1 MRSRSRG
8 LGIGV
13 TVVIGAVLLLLW
25 LAPSPRV
32 GAQAREIKIGG
43 TMAVTGAFSVEWGPR
58 ARTFMEEWAKL
69 MNDRGGVF
77 VKEANAKL
85 PIKMIVYD
93 DGSSADRA
101 VELYE
106 RLATTDNV
114 AFFTGPASSPITIK
128 ASTVAEKYGIPMVT
142 AEANSPAIF
151 ARGFK
156 WLVGADRPAPQWAE
170 DYYTMVK
177 ALMDSGAMPRLKT
190 VAVIQEN
197 TPHTMDVGWGGINR
211 ANLAGLTVV
220 ATETVPPGASDFS
233 AIIGKLKALN
243 PDLVYVAAWAGTG
256 AAFTKQAFELGLRP
270 KELHIPH
277 STITDKYYAM
287 AGGTIAEGITGTT
300 HEAHFTKGDKDAYFA
315 LRKKV
320 GLEGFD
326 AGWTSLRF
334 IALEAL
340 ARAIEQAGS
349 LDRAKVMAALRGLH
363 YETLH
368 GELAFSFGVEVAGKK
383 VDGVGNKKVFPAQW
397 QNGKI
402 EVIWPTELATAKYR
416 PRQ

>member
-1 MRSRSRG
+1 MRTTSR
-8 LGIGV
+8 GIGV
-13 TVVIGAVLLLLW
+13 VLAVAASVLL
-25 LAPSPRV
+25 AGSQTFVPSAQ
-32 GAQAREIKIGG
+32 AQAREIKIGG
-43 TMAVTGAFSVEWGPR
+43 TMAVTGQFSVEWGPT
-58 ARTFMEEWAKL
+58 AKTFMEEWAKM
-69 MNDRGGVF
+69 MNERGGVF

-85 PIKMIVYD
+85 PIKLIVYD
-93 DGSSADRA
+93 DGSSPDRA

-106 RLATTDNV
+106 RLATTDKV
-114 AFFTGPASSPITIK
+114 DFFTGPATSPITIR
-128 ASTVAEKYGIPMVT
+128 ASTVGEKYGIPMVT

-170 DYYTMVK
+170 DYYAMVK
-177 ALMDSGAMPRLKT
+177 ALMDAGAMPRLKT

-197 TPHTMDVGWGGINR
+197 TPHTMDVGWGGTNR
-211 ANLAGLTVV
+211 ASIAGLTVV
-220 ATETVPPGASDFS
+220 ATETVPPGAADFS

-243 PDLVYVAAWAGTG
+243 PDIVYVAAWAGTA
-256 AAFTKQAFELGLRP
+256 AAFAKQAFELGLKP

-287 AGGTIAEGITGTT
+287 VGATIGEGITGTT
-300 HEAHFTKGDKDAYFA
+300 HEALFKKGDKDTYFA
-315 LRKKV
+315 LRKRV
-320 GLEGFD
+320 GLSGFD

-340 ARAIEQAGS
+340 TKAIEQAGS
-349 LDRAKVMAALRGLH
+349 LDRAKVMAALRNLR

-368 GELAFSFGVEVAGKK
+368 GPLAFSFGVEVAGKK
-383 VDGVGNKKVFPAQW
+383 VDGVGNKMVFPAQW

-402 EVIWPTELATAKYR
+402 EVIWPAEVATSKYR

>member
-1 MRSRSRG
+1 MRMRS
-8 LGIGV
+8 LGAPRFSSILIGV
-13 TVVIGAVLLLLW
+13 LLAA
-25 LAPSPRV
+25 LATTPRV

-43 TMAVTGAFSVEWGPR
+43 TMAVTGTFSVEWGPR
-58 ARTFMEEWAKL
+58 GRAFMEEWAKM
-69 MNDRGGVF
+69 MNERGGVF

-85 PIKMIVYD
+85 PIKITVYD
-93 DGSSADRA
+93 DGSSPDRA

-106 RLATTDNV
+106 RLATTDKV
-114 AFFTGPASSPITIK
+114 DFFTGPASSPITIK

-170 DYYTMVK
+170 DYYAMVK
-177 ALMDSGAMPRLKT
+177 SLMDGGAMPRLKT

-211 ANLAGLTVV
+211 ANIAGLTVV
-220 ATETVPPGASDFS
+220 ATETVPPGAADFS

-243 PDLVYVAAWAGTG
+243 PDVLYVATWAGTA
-256 AAFTKQAFELGLRP
+256 AAFTKQAFELGLKP

-277 STITDKYYAM
+277 STITEKYYPM
-287 AGGTIAEGITGTT
+287 AGGTIAEGTTGTT
-300 HEAHFTKGDKDAYFA
+300 HEAHFKKGDKDAYFA

-320 GLEGFD
+320 GLEGFE

-340 ARAIEQAGS
+340 TKAIEQAGT
-349 LDRAKVMAALRGLH
+349 LDRAKVMAALRTLR

-402 EVIWPTELATAKYR
+402 EVLWPSELATAKYR
-416 PRQ
+416 ARP

>member
-1 MRSRSRG
+1 
-8 LGIGV
+8 
-13 TVVIGAVLLLLW
+13 VVLAVAVSVLCTHAF
-25 LAPSPRV
+25 APRAL
-32 GAQAREIKIGG
+32 AQAREIKIGG
-43 TMAVTGAFSVEWGPR
+43 TMAVTGQFSVEWGPT
-58 ARTFMEEWAKL
+58 AKTFMEEWAKM
-69 MNDRGGVF
+69 MNERGGVF

-85 PIKMIVYD
+85 PIKLTVYD
-93 DGSSADRA
+93 DGSSPDRA

-106 RLATTDNV
+106 RLATTDKV
-114 AFFTGPASSPITIK
+114 DFFTGPATSPITIR
-128 ASTVAEKYGIPMVT
+128 ASTVGEKYGIPMVT

-170 DYYTMVK
+170 DYYAMVK
-177 ALMDSGAMPRLKT
+177 ALMDAGAMPRLKT

-211 ANLAGLTVV
+211 ANIAGLTVV
-220 ATETVPPGASDFS
+220 ATETVPPGAADFS

-243 PDLVYVAAWAGTG
+243 PDVVYVATWAGTG
-256 AAFTKQAFELGLRP
+256 VAFAKQAFELGLRP

-277 STITDKYYAM
+277 STITEKFYGMVGANI
-287 AGGTIAEGITGTT
+287 GEGITGTT

-315 LRKKV
+315 LRKRV
-320 GLEGFD
+320 GLSGFE

-340 ARAIEQAGS
+340 TKAIEQAGS
-349 LDRAKVMAALRGLH
+349 LDRAKVMAALRSLR

-368 GELAFSFGVEVAGKK
+368 GPLVFSFGVEVAGKK
-383 VDGVGNKKVFPAQW
+383 VDGVGNKVVFPAQW

-402 EVIWPTELATAKYR
+402 EVLWPPEVATAKYR
-416 PRQ
+416 PRP

>member
-1 MRSRSRG
+1 MRTKVCA
-8 LGIGV
+8 LGMVVALAISGSLGGV
-13 TVVIGAVLLLLW
+13 RAM
-25 LAPSPRV
+25 APPAQ
-32 GAQAREIKIGG
+32 AQAREIKIGG
-43 TMAVTGAFSVEWGPR
+43 TMAITGAFSVEWGPK
-58 ARTFMEEWAKL
+58 ARQFMEEWAAM
-69 MNDRGGVF
+69 MNERGGVF

-85 PIKMIVYD
+85 PIKLIVYD

-106 RLATTDNV
+106 RLATTDKV
-114 AFFTGPASSPITIK
+114 DFFTGPASSPITIK

-170 DYYTMVK
+170 DYYRMLKV
-177 ALMDSGAMPRLKT
+177 LMDAGAVPRLKT

-197 TPHTMDVGWGGINR
+197 TPHTMDVGWGAVNR
-211 ANLAGLTVV
+211 AGLAGLTVV
-220 ATETVPPGASDFS
+220 ATETIPPNATDFS
-233 AIIGKLKALN
+233 AIIGKLKGMS
-243 PDLVYVAAWAGTG
+243 PDVIYVATWAGTA
-256 AAFTKQAFELGLRP
+256 AAFAKQGFELGLKE

-277 STITDKYYAM
+277 STITEKYYGM
-287 AGGTIAEGITGTT
+287 VGSNIGEGITGVT
-300 HEAHFTKGDKDAYFA
+300 HEALFKKGDRDAYFA
-315 LRKKV
+315 LRRKV
-320 GLEGFD
+320 GLSGFD
-326 AGWTSLRF
+326 GGWTSLRF

-340 ARAIEQAGS
+340 AKAIEQAGS

-368 GELAFSFGVEVAGKK
+368 GELAFGFGVEVAGKK
-383 VDGVGNKKVFPAQW
+383 VDGVGNKVVYPAQW

-402 EVIWPTELATAKYR
+402 EVIWPADLATSRYR
-416 PRQ
+416 PRS

>member
-1 MRSRSRG
+1 MKTTLRG
-8 LGIGV
+8 LG
-13 TVVIGAVLLLLW
+13 TVVAVIAALGMVV
-25 LAPSPRV
+25 PSAS
-32 GAQAREIKIGG
+32 AQPREIKIGG
-43 TMAVTGAFSVEWGPR
+43 TMAVTGAFAVEWGPK
-58 ARTFMEEWAKL
+58 AKQFMEEWAAM
-69 MNDRGGVF
+69 MNERGGVF

-85 PIKMIVYD
+85 PIKLTVYD
-93 DGSSADRA
+93 DGSSPDRA

-106 RLATTDNV
+106 RLATTDKV
-114 AFFTGPASSPITIK
+114 DFFTGPATSPITIR

-170 DYYTMVK
+170 DYYAMVK
-177 ALMDSGAMPRLKT
+177 SLMDAGAMPRIRT

-211 ANLAGLTVV
+211 ASIAGLTVV
-220 ATETVPPGASDFS
+220 ASETVPPNAADFS

-243 PDLVYVAAWAGTG
+243 PDALYVATWAGTA
-256 AAFTKQAFELGLRP
+256 AAFAKQAFELGLRP

-277 STITDKYYAM
+277 STITEKYYGM
-287 AGGTIAEGITGTT
+287 VGAGIGEGITGTT
-300 HEAHFTKGDKDAYFA
+300 HEAHFKRGDKDAYFA
-315 LRKKV
+315 LRKRV
-320 GLEGFD
+320 GLSGFE

-340 ARAIEQAGS
+340 TKAIEGAGS
-349 LDRAKVMAALRGLH
+349 LDRAKVMAALRGLK

-368 GELAFSFGVEVAGKK
+368 GPLAFSFGVEVAGKK
-383 VDGVGNKKVFPAQW
+383 VDGVGNKAVFPAQW

-402 EVIWPTELATAKYR
+402 EVLWPPEVATAKYKPR
-416 PRQ
+416 PQ

>member
-1 MRSRSRG
+1 MKTTVRVIAVG
-8 LGIGV
+8 LAV
-13 TVVIGAVLLLLW
+13 AAVGAVVTPV
-25 LAPSPRV
+25 LAQP
-32 GAQAREIKIGG
+32 REIKIGG
-43 TMAVTGAFSVEWGPR
+43 TMAVTGAFAVEWGPT
-58 ARTFMEEWAKL
+58 AKAFMEEWAKM
-69 MNDRGGVF
+69 MNERGGVF

-85 PIKMIVYD
+85 PIKLTVYD
-93 DGSSADRA
+93 DGSSPDRA

-106 RLATTDNV
+106 RLATTDKV
-114 AFFTGPASSPITIK
+114 DFFTGPATSPITIR

-170 DYYTMVK
+170 DYYAMAK
-177 ALMDSGAMPRLKT
+177 ALMDAGAMPRLKT

-197 TPHTMDVGWGGINR
+197 TPHTMDVGWGGIHR
-211 ANLAGLTVV
+211 AGIAGLTVV
-220 ATETVPPGASDFS
+220 ATETVPPNAADFS

-243 PDLVYVAAWAGTG
+243 PDMLYVATWAGTA
-256 AAFTKQAFELGLRP
+256 AAFAKQAFELGLRP

-277 STITDKYYAM
+277 STITDKYYGMVGASI
-287 AGGTIAEGITGTT
+287 GEGITGTT
-300 HEAHFTKGDKDAYFA
+300 HEAHFKHGDKDAYFA
-315 LRKKV
+315 LRKRV
-320 GLEGFD
+320 GLSGFD

-340 ARAIEQAGS
+340 TKAIEGAGS
-349 LDRAKVMAALRGLH
+349 LDRAKVMAALRGLK

-368 GELAFSFGVEVAGKK
+368 GPLAFSFGVEVAGKK
-383 VDGVGNKKVFPAQW
+383 VDGVGNKSVFPAQW

-402 EVIWPTELATAKYR
+402 EVLWPPEVATAKYR
-416 PRQ
+416 PRPQ

>member
-1 MRSRSRG
+1 MPSKISVV
-8 LGIGV
+8 LVLVVAAAGIASLV
-13 TVVIGAVLLLLW
+13 
-25 LAPSPRV
+25 LAPDTR
-32 GAQAREIKIGG
+32 GQAREIRIGG
-43 TMAVTGAFSVEWGPR
+43 TMAITGNFAVEWGPK
-58 ARTFMEEWAKL
+58 AKQFMEEWAAM
-69 MNDRGGVF
+69 MNARGGVF

-85 PIKMIVYD
+85 PIKLIVYD

-106 RLATTDNV
+106 RLATTDKV
-114 AFFTGPASSPITIK
+114 DFFTGPASSPITIK
-128 ASTVAEKYGIPMVT
+128 ASTVSERYGIPMVT

-170 DYYTMVK
+170 DYYTMLK
-177 ALMDSGAMPRLKT
+177 ALMDANALPRLRT

-211 ANLAGLTVV
+211 ATIAGLTVV
-220 ATETVPPGASDFS
+220 ATETVPPGVTDFS
-233 AIIGKLKALN
+233 AIIGKLKAAN
-243 PDLVYVAAWAGTG
+243 PDVLYVATWAGTA
-256 AAFTKQAFELGLRP
+256 AAFAKQAFELGLKP

-277 STITDKYYAM
+277 STITEKWYGM
-287 AGGTIAEGITGTT
+287 VGGNIGEGITGIT
-300 HEAHFTKGDKDAYFA
+300 HEVIFKKGDKEAYFA
-315 LRKKV
+315 LRRKV
-320 GLEGFD
+320 GLEGFE

-340 ARAIEQAGS
+340 TKAIEQAGS
-349 LDRAKVMAALRGLH
+349 LDRAKVMAALRSLK

-368 GELAFSFGVEVAGKK
+368 GELHFSFGTEVAGKK
-383 VDGVGNKKVFPAQW
+383 VDGVGNKIVFPAQW

-402 EVIWPTELATAKYR
+402 VVVWPADLATGRYR
-416 PRQ
+416 PRS

>member
-13 TVVIGAVLLLLW
+13 TVVIGAVLLLLP
-25 LAPSPRV
+25 ATSPRV

-58 ARTFMEEWAKL
+58 ARTFMEEWAKM

-106 RLATTDNV
+106 RLATTDKV
-114 AFFTGPASSPITIK
+114 DFFTGPASSPITIK
-128 ASTVAEKYGIPMVT
+128 ASTVAERYGIPMVT

-151 ARGFK
+151 ARGFQ

-177 ALMDSGAMPRLKT
+177 TLMDAGAMPRLKT

-211 ANLAGLTVV
+211 ANLAGLSVV
-220 ATETVPPGASDFS
+220 ATETVPPNATDFS
-233 AIIGKLKALN
+233 AVIGKLKALN
-243 PDLVYVAAWAGTG
+243 PDLVYVATWAGPA
-256 AAFTKQAFELGLRP
+256 AAFAKQAFELGLKP

-277 STITDKYYAM
+277 CTITEKFYTM

-300 HEAHFTKGDKDAYFA
+300 HEAHFKKGDKDAYFA

-320 GLEGFD
+320 GLDGFE

-340 ARAIEQAGS
+340 AKAVEQAGS
-349 LDRAKVMAALRGLH
+349 LDRAKVMATLRTLR

-368 GELAFSFGVEVAGKK
+368 GELAFSFGIEVAGKK

-402 EVIWPTELATAKYR
+402 EVVWPAELATATYR
-416 PRQ
+416 PRP

>member
-1 MRSRSRG
+1 MRLKLRVVSVVLALAVSGG
-8 LGIGV
+8 L
-13 TVVIGAVLLLLW
+13 VLFPAF
-25 LAPSPRV
+25 APQAL
-32 GAQAREIKIGG
+32 AQAREIKIGG
-43 TMAVTGAFSVEWGPR
+43 TMAITGPFSVEWGPL
-58 ARTFMEEWAKL
+58 ARQLMLEWEKM
-69 MNDRGGVF
+69 MNERGGVF

-85 PIKMIVYD
+85 PIKLILYD
-93 DGSSADRA
+93 DGSSPDRA

-106 RLATTDNV
+106 RLATTDKV
-114 AFFTGPASSPITIK
+114 DVFIGPASSPITIK
-128 ASTVAEKYGIPMVT
+128 ASTVAEKHGIPMVT

-170 DYYTMVK
+170 DYYAMLK
-177 ALMDSGAMPRLKT
+177 SLMDTGAIPRLKT

-211 ANLAGLTVV
+211 AGIAGLTVV
-220 ATETVPPGASDFS
+220 ATETVPPGAADFS
-233 AIIGKLKALN
+233 AIIGKLKGLN
-243 PDLVYVAAWAGTG
+243 PDIVYLAMWAGTG
-256 AAFTKQAFELGLRP
+256 AAFLKQAFELGLKPR
-270 KELHIPH
+270 EFHMPH
-277 STITDKYYAM
+277 SAQALKFYDMVGPTI
-287 AGGTIAEGITGTT
+287 GEGITGTT
-300 HEAHFTKGDKDAYFA
+300 HEALFKTGDKDAYFA

-320 GLEGFD
+320 GLTGFQ

-340 ARAIEQAGS
+340 TKGIEQAGS
-349 LDRAKVMAALRGLH
+349 LDRAKVMAALRTLR

-368 GELAFSFGVEVAGKK
+368 GELYFSFGAEVAGRK
-383 VDGVGNKKVFPAQW
+383 VDGVGNKLVFPSQW

-402 EVIWPTELATAKYR
+402 EVIWPPDLATSRYR

>member
-1 MRSRSRG
+1 MGRTWRA
-8 LGIGV
+8 IGV
-13 TVVIGAVLLLLW
+13 VLALTAGVLFAGPTAFGPDAV
-25 LAPSPRV
+25 
-32 GAQAREIKIGG
+32 AQPREIKIGG
-43 TMAVTGAFSVEWGPR
+43 TMAVTGQFSVEWGPT
-58 ARTFMEEWAKL
+58 AKTFMEEWAKM
-69 MNDRGGVF
+69 MNERGGVF

-85 PIKMIVYD
+85 PIKLIVYD
-93 DGSSADRA
+93 DGSSPDRA

-106 RLATTDNV
+106 RLATTDKV
-114 AFFTGPASSPITIK
+114 DFFTGPATSPITIR

-170 DYYTMVK
+170 DYYGMVK
-177 ALMDSGAMPRLKT
+177 TLMDAGAMPRLKT

-197 TPHTMDVGWGGINR
+197 NPHTMDVGWGGINR
-211 ANLAGLTVV
+211 ASIAGLTVV
-220 ATETVPPGASDFS
+220 ATETVPVGASDFS

-243 PDLVYVAAWAGTG
+243 PDMIYVATWAGTG
-256 AAFTKQAFELGLRP
+256 AAFAKQAFELGLRP

-277 STITDKYYAM
+277 STITEKYYTM
-287 AGGTIAEGITGTT
+287 VGPSIGEGITGTT
-300 HEAHFTKGDKDAYFA
+300 HEALFKHGDKDTYFA
-315 LRKKV
+315 LRKRV
-320 GLEGFD
+320 GLSGFE

-340 ARAIEQAGS
+340 TKAIEQAGS
-349 LDRAKVMAALRGLH
+349 LDHAKVMAALRGLR

-368 GELAFSFGVEVAGKK
+368 GPLAFSFGVEVAGKK
-383 VDGVGNKKVFPAQW
+383 VDGVGNKLVFPAQW

-402 EVIWPTELATAKYR
+402 EVLWPPEVATSKYR